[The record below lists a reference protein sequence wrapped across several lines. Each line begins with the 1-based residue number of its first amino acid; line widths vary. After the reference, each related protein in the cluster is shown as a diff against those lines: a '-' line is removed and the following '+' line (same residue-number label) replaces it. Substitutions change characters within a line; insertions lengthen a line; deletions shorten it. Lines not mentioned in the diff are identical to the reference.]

1 MYENVEVHEPLT
13 VHGIA
18 IASLYMTQR
27 QSVNKRVKFLHVI
40 FSFGYFLP
48 TTAGLTGSV
57 NVPSFKQFH
66 PPSDTVFTHADLQVL
81 TTRLFIHH

>member
-1 MYENVEVHEPLT
+1 MYENVKIHEPST
-13 VHGIA
+13 MHGIA

-27 QSVNKRVKFLHVI
+27 QSFNKCVKFLHVV

-57 NVPSFKQFH
+57 NVPSFKLFH
-66 PPSDTVFTHADLQVL
+66 PPSNTVFTHADLL
-81 TTRLFIHH
+81 